1 MGRINIA
8 PSPRG
13 QRCPRLSRCLWA
25 WRTQRSASH
34 FTPTKIYYKTHL
46 SAQRVIPRGG
56 EGGFFNCFS
65 SATQLTQ
72 IAVVHTVKISTGREA
87 AAIDLDQNFKP
98 LEDEE
103 SERARET
110 LHFDSNDHVPWLIY
124 SCQYHLEL
132 PQFVPAVKK
141 KSIPAWPQSCKS
153 DDKLKLFSLFV
164 VADRFF
170 FFILIFLKP
179 FKVLHLVH

>member
-103 SERARET
+103 SERAREM

-141 KSIPAWPQSCKS
+141 NLSPHDHK
-153 DDKLKLFSLFV
+153 
-164 VADRFF
+164 VAKVMINLNFFLCLLLLTDFF
-170 FFILIFLKP
+170 FLFWFFWSHLKCYI
-179 FKVLHLVH
+179 